1 VGNKRFI
8 EKKKMGCYTVL
19 MSEQPENLILEHLRH
34 IRSEL
39 KTLKDGQTDIKAEIL
54 SIRKYLPQHTRGCA
68 AQGTDHWRNTTR
80 FRPDKEQA

>member
-1 VGNKRFI
+1 
-8 EKKKMGCYTVL
+8 

-54 SIRKYLPQHTRGCA
+54 SIRKYLHNI
-68 AQGTDHWRNTTR
+68 QGDALRREQTIGEIQLDLDRIKNRLDLTD
-80 FRPDKEQA
+80 A